1 MQRSGASVSSKRKM
15 ALCRG
20 CRRFSLKTL
29 LRDATVMMAGTVLG
43 ILLSHVF
50 FAGKSDRFDFES
62 LCGVGGGTN
71 SAPRLTKR
79 GGNAL
84 EMLSRQYR
92 PMPRP
97 LPAVWGGVVNKPPPT
112 SLQREEVS
120 SSGSPPGEGGN
131 VLSDAEESIEA
142 LSKASGECIWTYF

>member
-1 MQRSGASVSSKRKM
+1 MV
-15 ALCRG
+15 LCRG

-50 FAGKSDRFDFES
+50 FAGKNDRLDFES

-71 SAPRLTKR
+71 SAPRLAKR

-97 LPAVWGGVVNKPPPT
+97 LPAVWGRVVNKPPP

-120 SSGSPPGEGGN
+120 SSGSPPGEGGT
-131 VLSDAEESIEA
+131 VLSDPQESTEA
-142 LSKASGECIWTYF
+142 LSKTSGEYIYFDTSKM